1 MPAAAG
7 AYQRQGK
14 GPCTMSD
21 PVTYE
26 RRGAVGVITLDN
38 PPVNALSHAV
48 RQGLATAIAL
58 AEADGQAQVLLLIC
72 AGRTFS
78 AGADI
83 KEFGKPFEAPIL
95 WDVLRQLDD
104 SPKPVVAAIHGT
116 AFGGGLEVALACHY
130 RVAVGTAQFGLPE
143 VKLGLLPGAGGTQRL
158 PRLIGVETAVRM
170 ITSGDPIEAPE
181 AKANGLCDEIVPG
194 DLAQGALA
202 YAERLVKGG
211 KGPRRIRDMKD
222 KIAAVPPG
230 LFDGLRK
237 DLIKRSRGNEAPL
250 RCLEAVAASTTLPF
264 DDGIKKERELFVQ
277 AMTSP
282 QSAALRYVFF
292 AEREAAKI
300 PDIGKEIAGRKV
312 AKAAVLGAGTMGGGI
327 AMNFANAGIPVL
339 MVDTTKELVD
349 KGLGIIR
356 KNYAAT
362 VSKGRLSQ
370 AEMDARMGRIRGTVE
385 FDAVREADLVVEAVF
400 EEMGLKKEI
409 FAKLDKACRPETILA
424 TNTSTL
430 DVNEIAAATS
440 RPQQVVG
447 MHFFS
452 PANVM
457 RLVEVV
463 RGKQSSKE
471 AVATAMA
478 VSKALDKV
486 GALVGV
492 CYGFVGNRMLHQYS
506 REAAYL
512 LEEGCLP
519 QQVDKVLTGFGLP
532 MGPFAMG
539 DLAGLDVGWRIRK
552 GRKAAGT
559 LGKERY
565 AFTVAD
571 SLCEQGRFGQKTSAG
586 YYKYEAG
593 SRAPVPD
600 PAVEALIVDAAK
612 KQGLQRRA
620 VSDEE
625 ILARCLYPMINEG
638 AKILDEGIALRA
650 SDIDVIWINGYGFPA
665 HRGGPMF
672 YADTVGV
679 KTVYDAVV
687 RYQQQFGTH
696 WTPSPLLQRL
706 AEQGKGFT
714 K

>member
-1 MPAAAG
+1 MI
-7 AYQRQGK
+7 
-14 GPCTMSD
+14 MSG

-26 RRGAVGVITLDN
+26 RRGTVGVITIDN

-48 RQGLATAIAL
+48 RQGLAAAL
-58 AEADGQAQVLLLIC
+58 AQAQGDAEAKTLLLIC

-83 KEFGKPFEAPIL
+83 KEFGKPMQPPVLWEIL
-95 WDVLRQLDD
+95 EGLEN

-130 RVAVGTAQFGLPE
+130 RVAVKNAQFGLPE

-158 PRLIGVETAVRM
+158 PRLIGVEPAARM
-170 ITSGDPIEAPE
+170 ITSGDPIGAEEALRL
-181 AKANGLCDEIVPG
+181 GLADELVSG
-194 DLAQGALA
+194 DLAAGAVA
-202 YAERLVKGG
+202 YAGRLTKEG
-211 KGPRRIRDMKD
+211 KGARRVRDMTD
-222 KIAAVPPG
+222 KIRAAPD
-230 LFDGLRK
+230 LFDALRK

-250 RCLEAVAASTTLPF
+250 RCLEAVEASVTLPF
-264 DDGIKKERELFVQ
+264 DQGIAKERQLFLQ
-277 AMTSP
+277 ALTSQ

-300 PDIGKEIAGRKV
+300 PDIGKDVEPRPVKQ
-312 AKAAVLGAGTMGGGI
+312 AAVLGAGTMGGGI

-339 MVDTTKELVD
+339 MADTTKELVE
-349 KGLGIIR
+349 KGLNTIR

-370 AEMDARMGRIRGTVE
+370 AEMDARMARIQGTVE
-385 FDAVREADLVVEAVF
+385 FEAVREADLVVEAVF
-400 EEMGLKKEI
+400 EEMSLKKEV
-409 FAKLDKACRPETILA
+409 FAKLAKVCPPTTILA

-430 DVNEIAAATS
+430 DVNEIAAAS
-440 RPQQVVG
+440 GRPEQVVG

-463 RGKQSSKE
+463 RGKQSSKQ
-471 AVATAMA
+471 AIATAMA
-478 VSKALDKV
+478 MAKQMDKV
-486 GALVGV
+486 GVLVGV
-492 CYGFVGNRMLHQYS
+492 CYGFVGNRMLHQYT

-519 QQVDKVLTGFGLP
+519 QQVDKVIQDFGLP

-552 GRKAAGT
+552 GRRAAGT
-559 LGKERY
+559 LGPERY

-571 SLCEQGRFGQKTSAG
+571 RLCEQGRFGQKTGAG
-586 YYKYEAG
+586 YYRYEAG
-593 SRAPVPD
+593 SRTPVPD
-600 PAVEALIVDAAK
+600 PTVEALILQASRDA
-612 KQGLQRRA
+612 GIQRRA
-620 VSDEE
+620 IGEEE

-672 YADTVGV
+672 YADTVGL
-679 KTVYDAVV
+679 KTVLATIEKF
-687 RYQQQFGTH
+687 QQQFGAH
-696 WTPSPLLQRL
+696 WTPASLLKKL
-706 AEQGKGFT
+706 AAEGRGFT
-714 K
+714 R

>member
-1 MPAAAG
+1 
-7 AYQRQGK
+7 
-14 GPCTMSD
+14 MSD
-21 PVTYE
+21 PVSYE
-26 RRGAVGVITLDN
+26 RKGAVGVITIDN

-48 RQGLATAIAL
+48 RQGLAGAVAQ
-58 AEADGQAQVLLLIC
+58 AEADGAAKAVLLIC

-83 KEFGKPFEAPIL
+83 KEFGKPMQAPGLSEIL
-95 WDVLRQLDD
+95 DKLDN

-116 AFGGGLEVALACHY
+116 ALGGGLEVALACHY
-130 RVAVGTAQFGLPE
+130 RVAAQGTQFGLPE

-158 PRLIGVETAVRM
+158 PRLIGVEPAVRM
-170 ITSGDPIEAPE
+170 ITSGDPIGAEEAHQL
-181 AKANGLCDEIVPG
+181 GLADELVAG
-194 DLAQGALA
+194 DLSAGALA
-202 YAERLVKGG
+202 YAERLAKQG
-211 KGPRRIRDMKD
+211 KGPRRIRDMTD
-222 KIAAVPPG
+222 KIKAVAPRLSGG
-230 LFDGLRK
+230 LFEGLRK
-237 DLIKRSRGNEAPL
+237 DLLKRSRGNEAPL
-250 RCLEAVAASTTLPF
+250 RCLDAVEASVQLPF
-264 DDGIKKERELFVQ
+264 DEGIAKERQLFVQ
-277 AMTSP
+277 ALTSQ

-300 PDIGKEIAGRKV
+300 PDIGKDVAPRKI

-349 KGLGIIR
+349 KGIGIIR

-370 AEMDARMGRIRGTVE
+370 AEMDARMARIQGTVE

-409 FAKLDKACRPETILA
+409 FGKLDKACRPETVLA

-463 RGKQSSKE
+463 RGKQSSK
-471 AVATAMA
+471 ASVATAMA

-486 GALVGV
+486 GVLVGV

-519 QQVDKVLTGFGLP
+519 QQVDKVITDFGLP

-571 SLCEQGRFGQKTSAG
+571 ALCEQGRFGQKTGAG
-586 YYKYEAG
+586 FYKYEAG

-600 PAVEALIVDAAK
+600 PAVEALIVQASQS
-612 KQGLQRRA
+612 QGIQRRTIGN
-620 VSDEE
+620 EE
-625 ILARCLYPMINEG
+625 ILARCIYPMINEG
-638 AKILDEGIALRA
+638 AKILEEGIALRA

-679 KTVYDAVV
+679 QAVLEAITKF
-687 RYQQQFGTH
+687 QQQFGAH
-696 WTPSPLLQRL
+696 WAPAPLLKKL
-706 AEQGKGFT
+706 AAEGKGFT
-714 K
+714 R

>member
-1 MPAAAG
+1 
-7 AYQRQGK
+7 
-14 GPCTMSD
+14 MSD

-48 RQGLATAIAL
+48 RRGLAAAVAV
-58 AEADGQAQVLLLIC
+58 AEADKEAKALLLIC

-83 KEFGKPFEAPIL
+83 KEFGQPMQAPIL
-95 WDVLRQLDD
+95 WEILQRLDN

-130 RVAVGTAQFGLPE
+130 RCAVGGAKFGLPE

-158 PRLIGVETAVRM
+158 PRLIGVEPAVRM
-170 ITSGDPIEAPE
+170 ITSGDPIGAAE
-181 AKANGLCDEIVPG
+181 AKQLGLVDEIVAG
-194 DLAQGALA
+194 DLPAGALA
-202 YAERLVKGG
+202 FAQRLAQEGR
-211 KGPRRIRDMKD
+211 GPRRIRDLND
-222 KIAAVPPG
+222 KIKAVPAG
-230 LFDGLRK
+230 LFDGLSK
-237 DLIKRSRGNEAPL
+237 DLLKRSRGNEAPL
-250 RCLEAVAASTTLPF
+250 RCLEAVQAATTLPF
-264 DDGIKKERELFVQ
+264 DEGIAKERQLFVQ
-277 AMTSP
+277 AMAGQ

-300 PDIGKEIAGRKV
+300 PDIGKDVAGRKV
-312 AKAAVLGAGTMGGGI
+312 ARAAVLGAGTMGGGI

-370 AEMDARMGRIRGTVE
+370 AEMDARMGRIQGTVE

-400 EEMGLKKEI
+400 EEMGLKKEV
-409 FAKLDKACRPETILA
+409 FGKLDKVCRPDTILA

-478 VSKALDKV
+478 VTKALDKV
-486 GALVGV
+486 GVLVGV

-519 QQVDKVLTGFGLP
+519 QQVDKAITDFGLP

-552 GRKAAGT
+552 GRRAAGT

-565 AFTVAD
+565 PFAVAD
-571 SLCEQGRFGQKTSAG
+571 TLCEQGRFGQKTSAG

-593 SRAPVPD
+593 SRTPVPD
-600 PAVEALIVDAAK
+600 PAVEAWIAEASK
-612 KQGLQRRA
+612 KQGLQRRGIG
-620 VSDEE
+620 SEE

-638 AKILDEGIALRA
+638 AKILEEGIALRA

-687 RYQQQFGTH
+687 KYQQQFGAH
-696 WTPSPLLQRL
+696 WTPAPLLKRL

-714 K
+714 R